1 MLDSPPSVGPCADH
15 GRVDAQEAEDD
26 RVLDGWV
33 NEHKMEGGGFSGFGD
48 FGSEAGDTLD
58 GSSVLG

>member
-1 MLDSPPSVGPCADH
+1 M
-15 GRVDAQEAEDD
+15 DAQEAEDD

-33 NEHKMEGGGFSGFGD
+33 NEHKMEGGDFSGFGD

-58 GSSVLG
+58 GSSILG